1 MRKTIKILI
10 VDDHPMVRDGLKT
23 MLEIGCEDMN
33 FKVWDTD
40 NSDDAV
46 EYLKNEKMKI
56 ALVDYQLIDLDGAL
70 VTSSLLQENPKISI
84 LGISNYNEINHIQDM
99 IMAGA
104 KGYTLKNISSDA
116 LFNGIKILLNGG
128 TYFSP
133 EVAHLLA
140 NQYYKKLTQKSNKV
154 KGPNFSTSN
163 EQMMDSNELTDKL
176 SRREIE
182 ILTCIANEMTNE
194 EIADKLELSKRTV
207 DNHRQNMLKK
217 LNAKNSMGLVLA
229 AIKIGLINIT
239 PSKKARSSSKD
250 VS

>member
-23 MLEIGCEDMN
+23 MLEIGCDDMN

-40 NSDDAV
+40 NADDAV
-46 EYLKNEKMKI
+46 EFLRNEKMKV

-70 VTSSLLQENPKISI
+70 VTEALLKENPKIAV

-104 KGYTLKNISSDA
+104 KGYTLKNISSEA
-116 LFNGIKILLNGG
+116 LFNGIKVLLNGG
-128 TYFSP
+128 TFFSP
-133 EVAHLLA
+133 EVANLLA
-140 NQYYKKLTQKSNKV
+140 NQYYKKLTQKSKP
-154 KGPNFSTSN
+154 KGPNFTTN
-163 EQMMDSNELTDKL
+163 GDSMEGNELADKL

-194 EIADKLELSKRTV
+194 EIAEKLDLSKRTV

-229 AIKIGLINIT
+229 AIKIGLINL
-239 PSKKARSSSKD
+239 PSSKKSRTTA
-250 VS
+250 

>member
-40 NSDDAV
+40 NCDDAV

-70 VTSSLLQENPKISI
+70 VASSLLQENPKISI

-99 IMAGA
+99 VMAGA

-128 TYFSP
+128 TFFSP

-194 EIADKLELSKRTV
+194 EIAYKLGLSKRTV

-229 AIKIGLINIT
+229 AFKIGLINIT
-239 PSKKARSSSKD
+239 PSKKAKSSSKD

>member
-1 MRKTIKILI
+1 MRKTVKILI
-10 VDDHPMVRDGLKT
+10 VDDHPMIRDGLKT

-40 NSDDAV
+40 NADDAV
-46 EYLKNEKMKI
+46 EFLKNEKMKI

-70 VTSSLLQENPKISI
+70 VTSSLLEVNPKIAV

-128 TYFSP
+128 TFFSP

-140 NQYYKKLTQKSNKV
+140 NQYYKKLTLKSTKT
-154 KGPNFSTSN
+154 KGPNFSTNTEQFEGGN
-163 EQMMDSNELTDKL
+163 EMADKL
-176 SRREIE
+176 SKREIE

-194 EIADKLELSKRTV
+194 EIAEKLELSKRTV

-229 AIKIGLINIT
+229 AIKIGLINIS
-239 PSKKARSSSKD
+239 SKKSKS
-250 VS
+250 VKEPS

>member
-40 NSDDAV
+40 NCDDAV

-70 VTSSLLQENPKISI
+70 VASSLLQENPKISI

-99 IMAGA
+99 VMAGA

-128 TYFSP
+128 TFFSP

-154 KGPNFSTSN
+154 KGPNFSTSS
-163 EQMMDSNELTDKL
+163 EQMMDSNDLTDKL

-194 EIADKLELSKRTV
+194 EIAYKLGLSKRTV

-239 PSKKARSSSKD
+239 PSKKAKSSSKD

>member
-23 MLEIGCEDMN
+23 MLEIGSDEMN

-40 NSDDAV
+40 NADDAV
-46 EYLKNEKMKI
+46 EFLRNEKMKV

-70 VTSSLLQENPKISI
+70 VTEALLKENPKIAV

-104 KGYTLKNISSDA
+104 KGYTLKNISSED
-116 LFNGIKILLNGG
+116 LFNGIKVMLNGG
-128 TYFSP
+128 TFFSP
-133 EVAHLLA
+133 EVATLLA
-140 NQYYKKLTQKSNKV
+140 NQYYKKLTQKSKP
-154 KGPNFSTSN
+154 KGPNFTTSS
-163 EQMMDSNELTDKL
+163 DSVEGNELADKL

-194 EIADKLELSKRTV
+194 EIAEKLELSKRTV

-229 AIKIGLINIT
+229 AIKIGLINL
-239 PSKKARSSSKD
+239 PSSKKSRTSA
-250 VS
+250 

>member
-1 MRKTIKILI
+1 MRKTVKILI

-46 EYLKNEKMKI
+46 EFLKNEKMKV

-70 VTSSLLQENPKISI
+70 VTASLLAENPKIAI

-128 TYFSP
+128 TFFSP

-154 KGPNFSTSN
+154 KGPNFSTSSD
-163 EQMMDSNELTDKL
+163 QMDGNELADKL
-176 SRREIE
+176 SKREIE

-239 PSKKARSSSKD
+239 SNKKSKTPLREPS
-250 VS
+250 

>member
-1 MRKTIKILI
+1 MRKTVKILI

-23 MLEIGCEDMN
+23 MLEIGCDDMN

-46 EYLKNEKMKI
+46 AFLRQEKMKV

-70 VTSSLLQENPKISI
+70 VTAALLEENPKIAV

-116 LFNGIKILLNGG
+116 LFNGIKTLLNGG

-133 EVAHLLA
+133 EVASLLA
-140 NQYYKKLTQKSNKV
+140 NQYYKKLTQKSSKV
-154 KGPNFSTSN
+154 KGPNFTTSPD
-163 EQMMDSNELTDKL
+163 QMDGNELADKL

-194 EIADKLELSKRTV
+194 EIAEKLELSKRTV

-229 AIKIGLINIT
+229 AIKIGLINL
-239 PSKKARSSSKD
+239 PSARKK
-250 VS
+250 

>member
-40 NSDDAV
+40 NCDDAV

-70 VTSSLLQENPKISI
+70 VASSLLQENPKISI

-128 TYFSP
+128 TFFSP

-154 KGPNFSTSN
+154 KGPNFSTSS
-163 EQMMDSNELTDKL
+163 EQMRDSNDLTDKL

-194 EIADKLELSKRTV
+194 EIAYKLGLSKRTV

-229 AIKIGLINIT
+229 AFKIGLINIT
-239 PSKKARSSSKD
+239 PSKKAKSSSKD

>member
-1 MRKTIKILI
+1 MRKTVKILI
-10 VDDHPMVRDGLKT
+10 VDDHPMIRDGLKT

-40 NSDDAV
+40 NADDAV
-46 EYLKNEKMKI
+46 EFLKNEKMKI

-70 VTSSLLQENPKISI
+70 VTSSLLEASPKIAV

-128 TYFSP
+128 TFFSP

-140 NQYYKKLTQKSNKV
+140 NQYYKKLTLKSTKT
-154 KGPNFSTSN
+154 KGPNFSTNTEQFEGGN
-163 EQMMDSNELTDKL
+163 EMADKL
-176 SRREIE
+176 SKREIE

-194 EIADKLELSKRTV
+194 EIAEKLELSKRTV

-229 AIKIGLINIT
+229 AIKIGLINIS
-239 PSKKARSSSKD
+239 SKKSKS
-250 VS
+250 VKEPS

>member
-1 MRKTIKILI
+1 MRKTVKIII

-40 NSDDAV
+40 NVDDAV
-46 EYLKNEKMKI
+46 EILKNEKMKV

-70 VTSSLLQENPKISI
+70 VTSSLMEVNPKIAV

-116 LFNGIKILLNGG
+116 LFGGIKVLLNGG
-128 TYFSP
+128 TFFSP

-140 NQYYKKLTQKSNKV
+140 NQYYKKLTLKSAKP
-154 KGPNFSTSN
+154 KGPNFSTNN
-163 EQMMDSNELTDKL
+163 EQFEGGNEMADKL
-176 SRREIE
+176 SKREIE

-194 EIADKLELSKRTV
+194 EIAEKLELSKRTV

-229 AIKIGLINIT
+229 AIKIGLINIS
-239 PSKKARSSSKD
+239 SKKGKSIKEPS
-250 VS
+250 

>member
-1 MRKTIKILI
+1 MRKTVKILI

-46 EYLKNEKMKI
+46 EILKNEKMKV

-70 VTSSLLQENPKISI
+70 VTASLLEVNPKIAI

-104 KGYTLKNISSDA
+104 KGYTLKNVSSDS
-116 LFNGIKILLNGG
+116 LFNAIKTLLNGG
-128 TYFSP
+128 TFFSP
-133 EVAHLLA
+133 EVANLLA

-154 KGPNFSTSN
+154 KGPNFSTN
-163 EQMMDSNELTDKL
+163 ADQMDGNELADKL
-176 SRREIE
+176 SKREIE

-194 EIADKLELSKRTV
+194 EIAEKLELSKRTV

-239 PSKKARSSSKD
+239 GSKKK
-250 VS
+250 

>member
-1 MRKTIKILI
+1 MKIII

-40 NSDDAV
+40 NTDDAV
-46 EYLKNEKMKI
+46 EILKNEKMKV

-70 VTSSLLQENPKISI
+70 VTAALMEVNPKIAV

-128 TYFSP
+128 TFFSP

-140 NQYYKKLTQKSNKV
+140 NQYYKKLTQKSNKS
-154 KGPNFSTSN
+154 KGPNFNTN
-163 EQMMDSNELTDKL
+163 PDQMDGNELADKL
-176 SRREIE
+176 SKREIE

-194 EIADKLELSKRTV
+194 EIANKLELSKRTV

-229 AIKIGLINIT
+229 AIKIGLINM
-239 PSKKARSSSKD
+239 SSSKK
-250 VS
+250 SKSNS

>member
-1 MRKTIKILI
+1 
-10 VDDHPMVRDGLKT
+10 
-23 MLEIGCEDMN
+23 
-33 FKVWDTD
+33 
-40 NSDDAV
+40 
-46 EYLKNEKMKI
+46 
-56 ALVDYQLIDLDGAL
+56 
-70 VTSSLLQENPKISI
+70 VTSALLQENPKIAI

-104 KGYTLKNISSDA
+104 KGYTLKNISSDS

-128 TYFSP
+128 TFFSP

-176 SRREIE
+176 SKREIE

-239 PSKKARSSSKD
+239 TSKKVKNSSKD
-250 VS
+250 AS

>member
-1 MRKTIKILI
+1 MRKTVKILI

-23 MLEIGCEDMN
+23 MLEIGCDDMN

-46 EYLKNEKMKI
+46 AFLRQEKMKV

-70 VTSSLLQENPKISI
+70 VTAALLEENPKIAI

-116 LFNGIKILLNGG
+116 LFNGIKTLLNGG

-133 EVAHLLA
+133 EVASLLA
-140 NQYYKKLTQKSNKV
+140 NQYYKKLTQKSNKA
-154 KGPNFSTSN
+154 KGPNFATNSD
-163 EQMMDSNELTDKL
+163 QMDGNELADKL
-176 SRREIE
+176 SKREIE

-194 EIADKLELSKRTV
+194 EIAEKLELSKRTV

-229 AIKIGLINIT
+229 AIKIGLINL
-239 PSKKARSSSKD
+239 PSARKK
-250 VS
+250 

>member
-1 MRKTIKILI
+1 MRKTVKILI
-10 VDDHPMVRDGLKT
+10 VDDHPMIRDGLKT

-40 NSDDAV
+40 NADDAV
-46 EYLKNEKMKI
+46 EILKNEKMKV

-70 VTSSLLQENPKISI
+70 VTSALMEVSPKIAV

-116 LFNGIKILLNGG
+116 LFSGIKILLNGG
-128 TYFSP
+128 TFFSP

-140 NQYYKKLTQKSNKV
+140 NQYYKKLTMRSVKT
-154 KGPNFSTSN
+154 KGPNFSTNTEQFEGGN
-163 EQMMDSNELTDKL
+163 EMADKL
-176 SRREIE
+176 SKREIE

-194 EIADKLELSKRTV
+194 EIAEKLELSKRTV

-229 AIKIGLINIT
+229 AIKIGLINIST
-239 PSKKARSSSKD
+239 KKSKTGKES
-250 VS
+250 

>member
-1 MRKTIKILI
+1 MRKTVKILI

-46 EYLKNEKMKI
+46 EFLRNEKMKV

-70 VTSSLLQENPKISI
+70 VTAALLEENPKIAV

-128 TYFSP
+128 TFFSP

-154 KGPNFSTSN
+154 KGPNFSTSPD
-163 EQMMDSNELTDKL
+163 QMDGNELADKL
-176 SRREIE
+176 SKREIE

-194 EIADKLELSKRTV
+194 EIAEKLELSKRTV

-229 AIKIGLINIT
+229 AIKIGLINVSST
-239 PSKKARSSSKD
+239 KKNKTAQREPS
-250 VS
+250 

>member
-1 MRKTIKILI
+1 MRKNVKILI

-33 FKVWDTD
+33 FTVWDTD
-40 NSDDAV
+40 NTDDAV
-46 EYLKNEKMKI
+46 EILKNEKMKV

-70 VTSSLLQENPKISI
+70 VTAALLVENPKICI
-84 LGISNYNEINHIQDM
+84 LGISNYNEINHVQDM

-104 KGYTLKNISSDA
+104 KGYTLKNISSDN

-128 TYFSP
+128 TFFSP

-140 NQYYKKLTQKSNKV
+140 NQYYKKLTSKSNKN
-154 KGPNFSTSN
+154 KGPNFSTN
-163 EQMMDSNELTDKL
+163 NDQIDGNELAEKL

-229 AIKIGLINIT
+229 AIKIGLINV
-239 PSKKARSSSKD
+239 SKKTKSSIKETP
-250 VS
+250 

>member
-1 MRKTIKILI
+1 
-10 VDDHPMVRDGLKT
+10 MVRDGLKT
-23 MLEIGCEDMN
+23 MLEIGCDDMN

-46 EYLKNEKMKI
+46 AILKEEKMKV

-70 VTSSLLQENPKISI
+70 VTAALLEANPKIAV

-104 KGYTLKNISSDA
+104 RGYTLKNISSDA
-116 LFNGIKILLNGG
+116 LFNGIKIMLNGG

-133 EVAHLLA
+133 EVATLLA
-140 NQYYKKLTQKSNKV
+140 NQYYKKLTQKAAKP
-154 KGPNFSTSN
+154 KGPNFATN
-163 EQMMDSNELTDKL
+163 TDPMDSNEMTDKL

-194 EIADKLELSKRTV
+194 EIAEKLELSKRTV

-229 AIKIGLINIT
+229 AIKIGLINL
-239 PSKKARSSSKD
+239 PSAKKK
-250 VS
+250 